1 MWQPTAMQCGHF
13 PKRNVTTVWY
23 DMIIIITVPIYR
35 PFSISS
41 KHVYT
46 ITFALVCMPSSPFLG
61 ASTAKARRVL
71 TIQEEDR
78 ANERAL
84 QVEVALE
91 WPPRKLC
98 HNGRLHLTTRYKC
111 KWSESERAHVSLG
124 NFDIIRHLESAAK
137 TWKTPNQWNFDIKL
151 ACLQCSRCLWF
162 PQNFNSFR
170 SAGFYMLTHTVI
182 YLW

>member
-13 PKRNVTTVWY
+13 LKRNVTTVWY

-46 ITFALVCMPSSPFLG
+46 ITFALVCMPSYPFLG

-78 ANERAL
+78 ANERTN
-84 QVEVALE
+84 ERYK
-91 WPPRKLC
+91 WKSRS
-98 HNGRLHLTTRYKC
+98 NGRLGNCVTTDDCTWRRGTNVNGVRASECTCEFRELWHNNSTFRVCSKNMENAKSMKFRY
-111 KWSESERAHVSLG
+111 
-124 NFDIIRHLESAAK
+124 
-137 TWKTPNQWNFDIKL
+137 
-151 ACLQCSRCLWF
+151 
-162 PQNFNSFR
+162 
-170 SAGFYMLTHTVI
+170 
-182 YLW
+182 